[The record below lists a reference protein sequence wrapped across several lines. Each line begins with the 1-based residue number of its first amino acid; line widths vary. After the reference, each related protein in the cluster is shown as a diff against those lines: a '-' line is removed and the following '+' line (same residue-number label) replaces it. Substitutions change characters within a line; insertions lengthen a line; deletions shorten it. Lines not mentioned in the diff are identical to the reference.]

1 MAELD
6 QNFHLNRGHAIN
18 SLRLATVPKYAA
30 PRVWQ
35 VLMSNNG
42 RQLVM
47 DTNKQYVV
55 GHGLRTGEEVPQ
67 HKAQTFADYA
77 AAKDAYTGAIDAK

>member
-6 QNFHLNRGHAIN
+6 QNFHLNRGHAVN
-18 SLRLATVPKYAA
+18 SLRLATVPKYTA

-35 VLMSNNG
+35 VIMARNG
-42 RQLVM
+42 KQLAM
-47 DTNKQYVV
+47 DTNKHYVV

-67 HKAQTFADYA
+67 HKTLTFEDLD
-77 AAKDAYTGAIDAK
+77 AAKAAYLGAIDA